1 MSPFGILR
9 AIASLVLGVVVFFAF
24 LGLLSLSTLHGKFL
38 NDEFYDK
45 HLAENNVYTR
55 FYNQVLLE
63 DPDIQDTTRE
73 LLGNVDIPREDV
85 VEVTKDILPPEYL
98 QSQVEGAVEDITDY
112 LKKDTDT
119 PQVFID
125 LSTPL
130 DNVKPAILKYIDRRI
145 DEMDEVPITTLE
157 ELDREVESLFR
168 TLEMGQIPSQVPS
181 VEDPRAIVDAFID
194 QEIDNLQEVPIT
206 TPEEFTEYMDQA
218 YRQLIAG
225 EIPATIPSIDAIPV
239 HLRGLAYDQAVQEI
253 RQDPSVPEE
262 ITANLDEQ
270 EADIKSQLAV
280 GDTKSALKIASQPLT
295 TLAIDEFLDGAID
308 TIVNDPSIPQEA
320 RQGLEEVEEDIK
332 GLLTAGK
339 IKEGLKLGA
348 HALAGPLIDSGID
361 EIRAELDG
369 EDRLDLV
376 KLAAEENGQTVEEF
390 LEDLEPVR
398 EALNASPVGRGIA
411 IAVIIIAAILMGLV
425 FLPRL
430 ASSLRWPGVTLLVTG
445 LVFLIIG
452 LVFRSILPGRFDGLV
467 VTTDPEALIPP
478 SIVNIGSDV
487 FILMASDVASGVIT
501 PSIVVLVIGVVLL
514 ALSFLV
520 RLFRIPFISS

>member
-45 HLAENNVYTR
+45 HLAENDVYTR
-55 FYNQVLLE
+55 FYDEVLLE
-63 DPDIQDTTRE
+63 DPEIQDTTRE
-73 LLGNVDIPREDV
+73 LLGNVDVPREDV
-85 VEVTKDILPPEYL
+85 VEVTRDIFPPDYL
-98 QSQVEGAVEDITDY
+98 QSQVEGAVEGITDY

-130 DNVKPAILKYIDRRI
+130 DNVKPAIFKYIDRRI
-145 DEMDEVPITTLE
+145 DEMDEVPITTLA
-157 ELDREVESLFR
+157 ELEREMESLFR
-168 TLEMGQIPSQVPS
+168 TLEMGQIPSSVPS
-181 VEDPRAIVDAFID
+181 VEDPRAIVDSFIE

-206 TPEEFTEYMDQA
+206 TPEELNEYLDRS
-218 YRQLIAG
+218 YRQLING

-239 HLRGLAYDQAVQEI
+239 HLRGLAYDQAVREI

-270 EADIKSQLAV
+270 EDAIKSQLAV
-280 GDTKSALKIASQPLT
+280 GDVKGALEIASGPLT

-308 TIVNDPSIPQEA
+308 SIINDPSIPQEA

-361 EIRAELDG
+361 EIRAELD
-369 EDRLDLV
+369 EEERLDLV
-376 KLAAEENGQTVEEF
+376 EIAAEESGQTVTEF
-390 LEDLEPVR
+390 LEDIEPSR
-398 EALNASPVGRGIA
+398 DAINASPVGRLVA
-411 IAVIIIAAILMGLV
+411 IAVIIIAAVLMVLV
-425 FLPRL
+425 HLPRL
-430 ASSLRWPGVTLLVTG
+430 ASGLRWPGATLLLTG

-452 LVFRSILPGRFDGLV
+452 LVFRSILPGRFDDLV
-467 VTTDPEALIPP
+467 VTTDHEVLIPP

-487 FILMASDVASGVIT
+487 FISMASDIASGIIT
-501 PSIVVLVIGVVLL
+501 PSIVVLVIGIVLL
-514 ALSFLV
+514 VLSFLV
-520 RLFRIPFISS
+520 RLFRIPFLSS